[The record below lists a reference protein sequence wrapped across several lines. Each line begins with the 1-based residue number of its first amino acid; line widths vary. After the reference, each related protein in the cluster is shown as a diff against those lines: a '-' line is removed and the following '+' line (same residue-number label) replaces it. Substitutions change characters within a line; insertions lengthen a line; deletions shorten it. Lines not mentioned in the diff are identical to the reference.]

1 MFGILFPKLFWPTVR
16 KSDQEKLSR
25 TIYSNIEMSEQ
36 ILVTECFLNLSGGF
50 SDLISQNS
58 NWKKILGF
66 RNIQEELE
74 NTFAYFQKKLLAEV
88 STFQYL
94 IFMLIK
100 YLGLEKDKTITHTL
114 HWM

>member
-1 MFGILFPKLFWPTVR
+1 M
-16 KSDQEKLSR
+16 
-25 TIYSNIEMSEQ
+25 
-36 ILVTECFLNLSGGF
+36 
-50 SDLISQNS
+50 
-58 NWKKILGF
+58 
-66 RNIQEELE
+66 QEELE